1 MKDALLRVDEV
12 LMIYMIA
19 EALLHNE
26 TNDIEKWNRH
36 SLRGHQCILA
46 IDLVKW
52 SWTLASGAGP
62 FGSIWYVSTAVTYVQ
77 EWLAWAAEHCQ
88 DVLKLLSRLSIGQI
102 DVSWECQVRKRP
114 IYCQSSIGMNAAIES
129 WAWSGRYLLGFSMMR
144 SRHLAQSI
152 ERHLEYLFH
161 LFAYLGKYQNAEMLY
176 DPIVP
181 CITSAAFQKQ
191 DWTYSIHYDGEG

>member
-52 SWTLASGAGP
+52 SWTMASGAGP
-62 FGSIWYVSTAVTYVQ
+62 LARSSMSAQPWRMFRSDWLERPNTAKTCWSSFKIGYWPDRCQLRVSI
-77 EWLAWAAEHCQ
+77 
-88 DVLKLLSRLSIGQI
+88 
-102 DVSWECQVRKRP
+102 VRKRP